1 MQRHARFA
9 ATAAVAAALV
19 APFALAAAPQAGPA
33 AVDAAV
39 VARGKQ
45 LVEHTKELLPASVGA
60 NLTCASCHI
69 NFAHGTGPL
78 SFAGIAGHYPQYS
91 ARTHHVVA
99 LRDRIAECFFFSMNG
114 RPPSY
119 FGPDL
124 IAIETYI
131 AYLSRGAVVGPAPP
145 KAFAYRPPTT
155 ISATAGKTIYAAQC
169 AACHGATGAG
179 NASAGFPPL
188 WGARSFNDRAGMN
201 RLMPAFVQAHMPLGR
216 GGTLT
221 DQQAADVSAFVLARP
236 RPRLNSLRFA
246 NLSADERRFFRI

>member
-1 MQRHARFA
+1 MPYPTSR
-9 ATAAVAAALV
+9 
-19 APFALAAAPQAGPA
+19 
-33 AVDAAV
+33 
-39 VARGKQ
+39 
-45 LVEHTKELLPASVGA
+45 
-60 NLTCASCHI
+60 
-69 NFAHGTGPL
+69 TGRVPL
-78 SFAGIAGHYPQYS
+78 SFAGIAGHCHPQYS

-221 DQQAADVSAFVLARP
+221 DQQARRTCPPSCSPGHGRGSILYALRTSRPTNDVSSV
-236 RPRLNSLRFA
+236 S
-246 NLSADERRFFRI
+246 DGE